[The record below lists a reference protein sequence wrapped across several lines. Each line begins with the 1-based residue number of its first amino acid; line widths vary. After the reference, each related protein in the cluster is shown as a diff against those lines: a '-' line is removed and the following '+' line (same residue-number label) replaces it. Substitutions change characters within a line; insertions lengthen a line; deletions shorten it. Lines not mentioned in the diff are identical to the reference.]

1 MSHRENEMTQD
12 NKIHPA
18 VEMFKTEY
26 ENGEMNRRE
35 FMARAT
41 TLGVT
46 TTGAY
51 GLLGVAQPAHAGGHM
66 KSGGTLRMQ
75 MEVRALKDPRTYD
88 WTQIAHSTAGYLE
101 YLVEYNNDGSITPNL
116 LESWSANSDST
127 KYTLNVRKGVK
138 RNNGDDFTADD
149 VARNIEM
156 WCDKAV
162 EGNSMAARMSSLVDA
177 DTGKAGANAIKVID
191 SHTIELNCNSSDITI
206 IAGMADYPAAVVH
219 SVLIQPRW
227 RPVLWVQV
235 HLF

>member
-1 MSHRENEMTQD
+1 MTQES
-12 NKIHPA
+12 KFHPA

-46 TTGAY
+46 AAGAY
-51 GLLGVAQPAHAGGHM
+51 GLIGAVQPAYAGGHM

-101 YLVEYNNDGSITPNL
+101 YLVEYNNDGSLTPNL
-116 LESWSANSDST
+116 LESWSANGDASQ
-127 KYTLNVRKGVK
+127 YTLNVRKGVK
-138 RNNGDDFTADD
+138 WNNGDDFTADD

-162 EGNSMAARMSSLVDA
+162 EGNSMAGRMASLIDPA
-177 DTGKAGANAIKVID
+177 TEKAGANAIKVID
-191 SHTIELNCNSSDITI
+191 SHTVQLNCCLLYTSPSPRDATLSRMPSS
-206 IAGMADYPAAVVH
+206 A
-219 SVLIQPRW
+219 
-227 RPVLWVQV
+227 
-235 HLF
+235 

>member
-1 MSHRENEMTQD
+1 MTQD
-12 NKIHPA
+12 TKINPA

-46 TTGAY
+46 ATGAY

-116 LESWSANSDST
+116 LESWSANSDAT
-127 KYTLNVRKGVK
+127 KYTLN
-138 RNNGDDFTADD
+138 
-149 VARNIEM
+149 
-156 WCDKAV
+156 AV
-162 EGNSMAARMSSLVDA
+162 SY
-177 DTGKAGANAIKVID
+177 T
-191 SHTIELNCNSSDITI
+191 
-206 IAGMADYPAAVVH
+206 
-219 SVLIQPRW
+219 
-227 RPVLWVQV
+227 
-235 HLF
+235 HLTLPTKWTV